1 VIAGLIAKFGGPALK
16 YGLIALA
23 LAAAVVAALFY
34 IDGVREEGFK
44 AGKAETEVQVIT
56 NTITIQKEITRAE
69 KAAPRTRR
77 AVADSLRS
85 GGF

>member
-34 IDGVREEGFK
+34 IDGVREEGYR
-44 AGKAETEVQVIT
+44 AGEANVVTQVQTETI
-56 NTITIQKEITRAE
+56 IIQKEIIRAE
-69 KAAPRTRR
+69 NSAPRSPAGVSKRMR
-77 AVADSLRS
+77 EGS
-85 GGF
+85 F

>member
-1 VIAGLIAKFGGPALK
+1 MIAGLIAKFGGPALK

-44 AGKAETEVQVIT
+44 AGKAQTEVQVIT
-56 NTITIQKEITRAE
+56 NTVIVKEKIQRAE
-69 KAAPRTRR
+69 DRGPRTPAAVDQRLR
-77 AVADSLRS
+77 A
-85 GGF
+85 GTF

>member
-1 VIAGLIAKFGGPALK
+1 MMAGIIAKFGGPALK

-23 LAAAVVAALFY
+23 LAAVVVAALFY

-44 AGKAETEVQVIT
+44 AGKAETEVQIIT
-56 NTITIQKEITRAE
+56 NTVTIQKEITRAE

-85 GGF
+85 GVF

>member
-1 VIAGLIAKFGGPALK
+1 MLAGLIAKFGGPALK

-23 LAAAVVAALFY
+23 LAAAVLGALWY

-56 NTITIQKEITRAE
+56 NTVIVKDKIQRAE
-69 KAAPRTRR
+69 EKGPRTPAAVDRR
-77 AVADSLRS
+77 LRE
-85 GGF
+85 GTF

>member
-1 VIAGLIAKFGGPALK
+1 MIAGLIAKFGGPALK

-23 LAAAVVAALFY
+23 LVAAVVAALFY

-56 NTITIQKEITRAE
+56 NTVIVKEKIQRAE
-69 KAAPRTRR
+69 QAAPRTRR
-77 AVADSLRS
+77 AVGDSLRS
-85 GGF
+85 GSF

>member
-56 NTITIQKEITRAE
+56 NTVIVKEKIQRAE
-69 KAAPRTRR
+69 DRAPRSPAGVSQR
-77 AVADSLRS
+77 LRE
-85 GGF
+85 GTF